1 MELDEEYIQI
11 KTLSDKVSET
21 IFNAYR
27 NRFTT
32 FDSYEKSVI
41 FMSLT
46 NVLMSFIMR
55 LSAEDR
61 VFAVRSLL
69 TMVDRIL
76 SSEG

>member
-27 NRFTT
+27 NRFTK